1 MRKLLLQD
9 PGYVEDVG
17 DVLLHA
23 AWSLQNTHRLPSV
36 GLFIFDLILSNVEDV
51 GDNTTN
57 HNRLHCIA
65 LSLFYFMS
73 KTSEMCTMT
82 MNYNVNSNSKYSN

>member
-9 PGYVEDVG
+9 PGYVKDVG

-23 AWSLQNTHRLPSV
+23 AWSLQNTRRLPSV

-51 GDNTTN
+51 GDNTIKPQQIA
-57 HNRLHCIA
+57 LHCIKFI
-65 LSLFYFMS
+65 LFHV
-73 KTSEMCTMT
+73 EDVGDV
-82 MNYNVNSNSKYSN
+82 YNDYELQCKF

>member
-1 MRKLLLQD
+1 MIRNIKET

-23 AWSLQNTHRLPSV
+23 AWSLQNTRRLPSV
-36 GLFIFDLILSNVEDV
+36 RLFIFDLILSNVEDV

-65 LSLFYFMS
+65 LSLFYFML
-73 KTSEMCTMT
+73 KMSEMCTMT
-82 MNYNVNSNSKYSN
+82 TNYIVNSNSKYSN